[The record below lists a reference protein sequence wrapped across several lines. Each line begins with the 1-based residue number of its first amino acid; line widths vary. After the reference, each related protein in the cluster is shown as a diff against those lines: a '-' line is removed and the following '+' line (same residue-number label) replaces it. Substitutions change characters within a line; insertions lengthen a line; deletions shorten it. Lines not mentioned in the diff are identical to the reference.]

1 MGRGLVGLKV
11 KDLFFDSKKVKAA
24 LRKADRRNLSK
35 FGAMVRREDKQSM
48 KKARMIPIASLPPEQ
63 RKRYE
68 KKRDKAGKF
77 LPQNMQPAAVRKG
90 KRPLQASKP
99 GQPPRVRKGQIKKL
113 TFFSFDP
120 AANSVV
126 VGPAKL
132 QGFKDPN
139 VLKTLEEGGRNRY
152 GIVAKRPHTLPASR
166 RKLPKLQALWR
177 DSLRG

>member
-35 FGAMVRREDKQSM
+35 FGAMVRRE
-48 KKARMIPIASLPPEQ
+48 ARQTMRPARKASLHSIPPEQ
-63 RKRYE
+63 RKYYVPRTG
-68 KKRDKAGKF
+68 RDGRI
-77 LPQNMQPAAVRKG
+77 LPRHLQPKPVREMR
-90 KRPLQASKP
+90 RPLKASKP

-120 AANSVV
+120 TANSVV

-132 QGFKDPN
+132 PGFSDPN

-152 GIVAKRPHTLPASR
+152 GPVAKRPHTLPASR
-166 RKLPKLQALWR
+166 RKLPKLSALWR
-177 DSLRG
+177 DSVRG